1 MCPHFTKIM
10 GNTMTTEET
19 VSKPSNFIRD
29 IIDEDLKSG
38 KYTKIITRFPPEPNG
53 YLHVGHAKSICLNYG
68 IARDYNGEFHLRF
81 DDTNPTKEE
90 QEYIDSIKEDLK
102 WLGCEWGEHEYY
114 ASNYFQQLYDWAV
127 LMIEKGLAY
136 VDDQT
141 ADEIRDTR
149 GTLTEPGKN
158 SPFRDRSIEENLDL
172 FKRMKSGEFKNGE
185 KVLRAKIDMTS
196 PNINMRDPVLYRIL
210 HEAHPRTGNAWCIY
224 PMYDFTHGQSDAIE
238 KITHSICT
246 LEFQDHRPLYDW
258 FIKVLPVPAEPHQ
271 YEFARLN
278 LTYTV
283 MSKRK
288 LLRLVKEN
296 KVNGWDDPRMPTI
309 SGMRRRGY
317 PPEALHD
324 FCERIGVAKANS
336 TVDFGLLESSI
347 RDNLNLHAPRFMGVI
362 KPIKV
367 VIVNYPENTHEFFD
381 ADNNPEDPN
390 AGTRKVKF
398 ARELFIDADDFME
411 NPPKKYFRLSPGAE
425 VRLKH
430 AYYITCKEVIK
441 DAQGNITEL
450 RCEYDPQSRGGS
462 SPDGRRVKG
471 TIQWV
476 SAEDGVKAEIRLYD
490 HLFTVENPDKVEDG
504 KDFTDNI
511 NPDSLQVVT
520 DAIVEPALADL
531 EPGTTA
537 QFIRLGYFCKDRDSK
552 PGKPVFNRTISLKDG
567 WAKTLAKS

>member
-1 MCPHFTKIM
+1 
-10 GNTMTTEET
+10 
-19 VSKPSNFIRD
+19 
-29 IIDEDLKSG
+29 
-38 KYTKIITRFPPEPNG
+38 
-53 YLHVGHAKSICLNYG
+53 
-68 IARDYNGEFHLRF
+68 
-81 DDTNPTKEE
+81 
-90 QEYIDSIKEDLK
+90 
-102 WLGCEWGEHEYY
+102 
-114 ASNYFQQLYDWAV
+114 
-127 LMIEKGLAY
+127 MIEKGLAY

-158 SPFRDRSIEENLDL
+158 SPFRDRTIEENLDL
-172 FKRMKSGEFKNGE
+172 FKRMKDGEFKNGE
-185 KVLRAKIDMTS
+185 KVLRAKIDMAS
-196 PNINMRDPVLYRIL
+196 PNMNMRDPVLYRIL
-210 HEAHPRTGNAWCIY
+210 HESHPRTANQWCIY

-258 FIKVLPVPAEPHQ
+258 FIKILPVPAEPHQ

-288 LLRLVKEN
+288 LLRLVKDN

-336 TVDFGLLESSI
+336 TVDFALLESTI
-347 RDNLNLHAPRFMGVI
+347 RDNLNTHAPRFMGVI

-367 VIVNYPENTHEFFD
+367 VIENYPVGQHEFFD

-398 ARELFIDADDFME
+398 TREIYIDADDFME

-450 RCEYDPQSRGGS
+450 KCEYDPQSRGGS

-476 SAEDGVKAEIRLYD
+476 SAEDGVKAEVRLYD
-490 HLFTVENPDKVEDG
+490 HLFTVENPDKVEEG
-504 KDFTDNI
+504 QDFTDNI
-511 NPDSLQVVT
+511 NPDSLQIVT
-520 DAIVEPALADL
+520 DAIVEPALAEL
-531 EPGTTA
+531 EVGKTA
-537 QFIRLGYFCKDRDSK
+537 QFIRIGYFCKDKDSK
-552 PGKPVFNRTISLKDG
+552 PGKPVFNRTIGLKDG

>member
-1 MCPHFTKIM
+1 
-10 GNTMTTEET
+10 
-19 VSKPSNFIRD
+19 
-29 IIDEDLKSG
+29 IIDEDIKSG
-38 KYTKIITRFPPEPNG
+38 KHTKIITRFPPEPNG

-102 WLGCEWGEHEYY
+102 WLGCKWGEHEYY
-114 ASNYFQQLYDWAV
+114 ASNYFQQLYEWAV

-158 SPFRDRSIEENLDL
+158 SPFRDRTIQENLDL
-172 FKRMKSGEFKNGE
+172 FKRMKAGEFKNGE
-185 KVLRAKIDMTS
+185 KVLRAKIDMAS
-196 PNINMRDPVLYRIL
+196 PNMNMRDPVLYRIL
-210 HEAHPRTGNAWCIY
+210 HESHPRTGNQWCIY

-288 LLRLVKEN
+288 LLRLVKDN

-347 RDNLNLHAPRFMGVI
+347 RDNLNTHAPRFMGVI

-367 VIVNYPENTHEFFD
+367 VIENYPVGQHEYFD

-398 ARELFIDADDFME
+398 TREIYIDADDFME

-441 DAQGNITEL
+441 DAEGNITEL
-450 RCEYDPQSRGGS
+450 KCEYDPQSRGGA

-476 SAEDGVKAEIRLYD
+476 SAEDGVKAEVRLYD
-490 HLFTVENPDKVEDG
+490 HLFTVENPDKVEEG
-504 KDFTDNI
+504 QDFTDNI
-511 NPDSLQVVT
+511 NQNSLQIVT
-520 DAIVEPALADL
+520 DAVVEPALAEL
-531 EPGTTA
+531 EVGKTA
-537 QFIRLGYFCKDRDSK
+537 QFIRIGYFCKDKDSK
-552 PGKPVFNRTISLKDG
+552 QGKPVFNRTISLKDG

>member
-1 MCPHFTKIM
+1 MCAHFTKIM

-114 ASNYFQQLYDWAV
+114 ASNYFQQLYEWAV

-158 SPFRDRSIEENLDL
+158 SPFRDRTIEENLDL

-210 HEAHPRTGNAWCIY
+210 HESHPRTGNQWCIY

-288 LLRLVKEN
+288 LLRLVKDN

-347 RDNLNLHAPRFMGVI
+347 RDNLNTHAPRFMGVI
-362 KPIKV
+362 KPIKA
-367 VIVNYPENTHEFFD
+367 VIENYPVGQHEYFD

-398 ARELFIDADDFME
+398 TREIYIDADDFME

-441 DAQGNITEL
+441 DAEGNITEL
-450 RCEYDPQSRGGS
+450 KCEYDPQSRGGS

-537 QFIRLGYFCKDRDSK
+537 QFIRLGYFCKDKDSK
-552 PGKPVFNRTISLKDG
+552 PDKPVFNRTISLKDG

>member
-1 MCPHFTKIM
+1 MCAHFTKIM

-114 ASNYFQQLYDWAV
+114 ASNYFQQLYEWAV

-158 SPFRDRSIEENLDL
+158 SPFRDRTIEENLDL

-210 HEAHPRTGNAWCIY
+210 HESHPRTGNQWCIY

-288 LLRLVKEN
+288 LLRLVKDN

-347 RDNLNLHAPRFMGVI
+347 RDNLNTHAPRFMGVI
-362 KPIKV
+362 KPIKA
-367 VIVNYPENTHEFFD
+367 VIENYPVGQHEYFD

-398 ARELFIDADDFME
+398 TREIYIDADDFME

-441 DAQGNITEL
+441 DAEGNITEL
-450 RCEYDPQSRGGS
+450 KCEYDPQSRGGS

-520 DAIVEPALADL
+520 DAIVEPALAEL

-537 QFIRLGYFCKDRDSK
+537 QFIRLGYFCKDKDSK
-552 PGKPVFNRTISLKDG
+552 PDKPVFNRTISLKDG

>member
-114 ASNYFQQLYDWAV
+114 ASNYFQQLYEWAV

-158 SPFRDRSIEENLDL
+158 SPFRDRTIEENLDL

-210 HEAHPRTGNAWCIY
+210 HESHPRTGNQWCIY

-288 LLRLVKEN
+288 LLRLVKDN

-347 RDNLNLHAPRFMGVI
+347 RDNLNTHAPRFMGVI
-362 KPIKV
+362 KPIKA
-367 VIVNYPENTHEFFD
+367 VIENYPVGQHEYFD

-398 ARELFIDADDFME
+398 TREIYIDADDFME

-441 DAQGNITEL
+441 DAEGNITEL
-450 RCEYDPQSRGGS
+450 KCEYDPQSRGGS

-520 DAIVEPALADL
+520 DAIVEPALAEL

-537 QFIRLGYFCKDRDSK
+537 QFIRLGYFCKDKDSK
-552 PGKPVFNRTISLKDG
+552 PDKPVFNRTISLKDG

>member
-1 MCPHFTKIM
+1 M

-114 ASNYFQQLYDWAV
+114 ASNYFQQLYEWAV

-158 SPFRDRSIEENLDL
+158 SPFRDRTIEENLDL

-210 HEAHPRTGNAWCIY
+210 HESHPRTGNQWCIY

-288 LLRLVKEN
+288 LLRLVKDN

-347 RDNLNLHAPRFMGVI
+347 RDNLNTHAPRFMGVI
-362 KPIKV
+362 KPIKA
-367 VIVNYPENTHEFFD
+367 VIENYPVGQHEYFD

-398 ARELFIDADDFME
+398 TREIYIDADDFME

-441 DAQGNITEL
+441 DAEGNITEL
-450 RCEYDPQSRGGS
+450 KCEYDPQSRGGS

-520 DAIVEPALADL
+520 DAIVEPALAEL

-537 QFIRLGYFCKDRDSK
+537 QFIRLGYFCKDKDSK
-552 PGKPVFNRTISLKDG
+552 PDKPVFNRTISLKDG

>member
-1 MCPHFTKIM
+1 
-10 GNTMTTEET
+10 MTTEET
-19 VSKPSNFIRD
+19 ISKPSNFIRD
-29 IIDEDLKSG
+29 IIDEDIKSG
-38 KYTKIITRFPPEPNG
+38 KHTKIITRFPPEPNG

-81 DDTNPTKEE
+81 DDTNQTKEE

-102 WLGCEWGEHEYY
+102 WLGCKWGEHEYY
-114 ASNYFQQLYDWAV
+114 ASNYFQQLYEWAV

-158 SPFRDRSIEENLDL
+158 SPFRDRTIQENLDL
-172 FKRMKSGEFKNGE
+172 FKRMKAGEFKNGE
-185 KVLRAKIDMTS
+185 KVLRAKIDMAS
-196 PNINMRDPVLYRIL
+196 PNMNMRDPVLYRIL
-210 HEAHPRTGNAWCIY
+210 HESHPRTGNQWCIY

-288 LLRLVKEN
+288 LLRLVKDN

-347 RDNLNLHAPRFMGVI
+347 RDNLNTHAPRFMGVI

-367 VIVNYPENTHEFFD
+367 VIENYPVGQHEYFD

-398 ARELFIDADDFME
+398 TREIYIDADDFME

-441 DAQGNITEL
+441 DAEGNITEL
-450 RCEYDPQSRGGS
+450 KCEYDPQSRGGA

-476 SAEDGVKAEIRLYD
+476 SAEDGVKAEVRLYD
-490 HLFTVENPDKVEDG
+490 HLFTVENPDKVEEG
-504 KDFTDNI
+504 QDFTDNI
-511 NPDSLQVVT
+511 NQNSLQIVT
-520 DAIVEPALADL
+520 DAVVEPALAEL
-531 EPGTTA
+531 EVGKTA
-537 QFIRLGYFCKDRDSK
+537 QFIRIGYFCKDKDSK
-552 PGKPVFNRTISLKDG
+552 QGKPVFNRTISLKDG

>member
-185 KVLRAKIDMTS
+185 KVLRAKIDMAS

-288 LLRLVKEN
+288 LLRLVKDN

-336 TVDFGLLESSI
+336 TVDFSLLESSI

-362 KPIKV
+362 KPIKA
-367 VIVNYPENTHEFFD
+367 VIENYPVGQHEYFD

-398 ARELFIDADDFME
+398 TREIYIDADDFME

-520 DAIVEPALADL
+520 DAIVEPALAEL

-537 QFIRLGYFCKDRDSK
+537 QFIRLGYFCKDKDSK
-552 PGKPVFNRTISLKDG
+552 PDKPVFNRTISLKDG